1 MLLGFNL
8 LLWTTH
14 VTEEHFPLFAELKRA
29 GYDGVEIPV
38 FEGDP
43 AHFAR
48 VGRIVRD
55 EGLRCTAV
63 TVLPDEAHSAVSADP
78 VSRRGAMKRLHW
90 AVDCLHAR
98 AARSCPARSTS
109 RWACS
114 RAIRRPEEE
123 HRRLAEVHTTAADYA
138 AGLGVKL
145 SIEPLNRFECYVL
158 NTVAQSAELVARV
171 GRPNYGLLYDTFHA
185 NIEEKDPVG
194 VIAPNL
200 ARSTTSTSPRTTAAR
215 RARGTRRSWRRCASS
230 SAAVTRAGSRSRRS
244 GGRCRTG
251 GGDQGVAGLL
261 PVAGGGLPV
270 GARLPAG
277 DVGEGVSG
285 GRHPHPGPLPHR
297 GRGPG

>member
-78 VSRRGAMKRLHW
+78 VSRRGAMERLHW
-90 AVDCLHAR
+90 AVDCLHAAGGEVLSGPFHQPLGVFTGEPPTDQER
-98 AARSCPARSTS
+98 
-109 RWACS
+109 
-114 RAIRRPEEE
+114 E
-123 HRRLAEVHTTAADYA
+123 RLAEVHVMVADYA
-138 AGLGVKL
+138 AGTGVRL
-145 SIEPLNRFECYVL
+145 SVEPLNRFECYVL
-158 NTVAQSAELVARV
+158 NTVADARELVARV
-171 GRPNYGLLYDTFHA
+171 YRTGYGLLYDTFHA

-200 ARSTTSTSPRTTAAR
+200 DAINHVHLSEND
-215 RARGTRRSWRRCASS
+215 RGTPGKGHVPFLATLREFK
-230 SAAVTRAGSRSRRS
+230 RAGYEGWFVIEAFGRALPDLAAATRVWRDFFLSREEVYRS
-244 GGRCRTG
+244 GHDFLRETWER
-251 GGDQGVAGLL
+251 A
-261 PVAGGGLPV
+261 
-270 GARLPAG
+270 
-277 DVGEGVSG
+277 
-285 GRHPHPGPLPHR
+285 
-297 GRGPG
+297 

>member
-90 AVDCLHAR
+90 AVDCLHAAGGEVLSGPFHQPLGVFTGEPPTDQER
-98 AARSCPARSTS
+98 
-109 RWACS
+109 
-114 RAIRRPEEE
+114 E
-123 HRRLAEVHTTAADYA
+123 RLAEVHVMVADYA
-138 AGLGVKL
+138 AGTGVRL

-158 NTVAQSAELVARV
+158 NTVADARDLVARV
-171 GRPNYGLLYDTFHA
+171 DRTGYGLLYDTFHA

-200 ARSTTSTSPRTTAAR
+200 DAINHVHLSENDRGTPGKGHVPSCDAAR
-215 RARGTRRSWRRCASS
+215 VQARGLRGLVRDRG
-230 SAAVTRAGSRSRRS
+230 VRAGAAGLARRRRGCGGDFFPSREEVYRS
-244 GGRCRTG
+244 GHDFLRETWER
-251 GGDQGVAGLL
+251 AG
-261 PVAGGGLPV
+261 
-270 GARLPAG
+270 
-277 DVGEGVSG
+277 
-285 GRHPHPGPLPHR
+285 
-297 GRGPG
+297 